1 MAKKM
6 DETKKTKLVY
16 SGELAFFAVAF
27 LVLGILLLTNV
38 LHPNNLVLRQIF
50 VYVSLAGGA
59 WAIADFFWCL
69 FSPKRKAKNSMI
81 DKALLLPVA
90 ISIIVIDIIT
100 LVKGFEETLDFHR
113 IAVGA
118 LFLYIAIDYA
128 FQAIYHYYKPVPLLL
143 KAIEEAEAEKK
154 KEKELLLDQQNSEIA
169 PKEEDLLPKEEPIEK
184 DQ

>member
-1 MAKKM
+1 M

-69 FSPKRKAKNSMI
+69 FSQIGRAH
-81 DKALLLPVA
+81 V
-90 ISIIVIDIIT
+90 
-100 LVKGFEETLDFHR
+100 
-113 IAVGA
+113 
-118 LFLYIAIDYA
+118 
-128 FQAIYHYYKPVPLLL
+128 
-143 KAIEEAEAEKK
+143 
-154 KEKELLLDQQNSEIA
+154 
-169 PKEEDLLPKEEPIEK
+169 
-184 DQ
+184 